1 MEIIAKFCDCNI
13 DDNFNYIEV
22 CFNCKRS
29 IHIKIL
35 QQYHDEIKLEST
47 VDDRIIIFKKIFE
60 YLLTCIDF
68 LLSEKSNKCKNN
80 IIILEE
86 IFNETINNNYDY
98 KETMKDFFIKNNISF
113 KLFLSEVKY
122 DCTIKNNQIHI
133 NEIPLNL
140 NLH

>member
-1 MEIIAKFCDCNI
+1 MRISYIKDKFN
-13 DDNFNYIEV
+13 
-22 CFNCKRS
+22 
-29 IHIKIL
+29 
-35 QQYHDEIKLEST
+35 
-47 VDDRIIIFKKIFE
+47 KKINE
-60 YLLTCIDF
+60 DF

>member
-1 MEIIAKFCDCNI
+1 M
-13 DDNFNYIEV
+13 
-22 CFNCKRS
+22 
-29 IHIKIL
+29 
-35 QQYHDEIKLEST
+35 
-47 VDDRIIIFKKIFE
+47 
-60 YLLTCIDF
+60 
-68 LLSEKSNKCKNN
+68 
-80 IIILEE
+80 EE

>member
-68 LLSEKSNKCKNN
+68 LLSEKNFCN
-80 IIILEE
+80 IIKNKIEEFLQDNRLDSIKDILL
-86 IFNETINNNYDY
+86 
-98 KETMKDFFIKNNISF
+98 KVKNKIEN
-113 KLFLSEVKY
+113 K
-122 DCTIKNNQIHI
+122 
-133 NEIPLNL
+133 
-140 NLH
+140 